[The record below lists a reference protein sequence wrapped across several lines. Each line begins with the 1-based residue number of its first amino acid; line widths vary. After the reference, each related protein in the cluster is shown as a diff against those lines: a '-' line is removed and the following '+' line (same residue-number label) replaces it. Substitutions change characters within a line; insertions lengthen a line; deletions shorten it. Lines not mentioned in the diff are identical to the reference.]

1 MTLIDSSAILKVGVI
16 GVGGIG
22 KEHIKRV
29 NYLSGA
35 KVTAVT
41 DVDNEQVK
49 EWLNEESIEAKVFD
63 NGIELINSDLVDAVV
78 VASWGPTHEEFVLA
92 AIKAGKY
99 VFCEKPLAVTEEGCR
114 HILDAEIASGK
125 HLVQV
130 GFMRR
135 YDKLYRQLKSV
146 LDQKVIGE
154 PLTLNAWHHA
164 PEAPGFKGDMAIT
177 DSVVHEIDVLR
188 WLLDEDDYVSAQVIL
203 PRKTGL
209 SSEPDLQD
217 PHVVLLRTKSGVHIS
232 VQSFV
237 FCQYGY
243 DIQCQITG
251 EKGVAALPD
260 PATTVIRTN
269 ATLKQEI
276 FVDWKDRFFDAFD
289 TEFQEWIDDVRS
301 DTLTGPTAWDG
312 YCVSVTID
320 ACVKAKY
327 SGQIEAINL
336 PDKPAFY
343 K

>member
-1 MTLIDSSAILKVGVI
+1 MTLRVGVV

-22 KEHIKRV
+22 KEHVKRV
-29 NYLSGA
+29 NYLTGA
-35 KVTAVT
+35 HVTAVS
-41 DVDNEQVK
+41 DVNNDQVR
-49 EWLNEESIEAKVFD
+49 EWLAKENIEAEVFD
-63 NGIELINSDLVDAVV
+63 NGVDLINSDIVDAVV

-92 AIKAGKY
+92 AIAAGKY

-114 HILDAEIASGK
+114 KIVDAEIAAGK
-125 HLVQV
+125 KLVQV

-135 YDKLYRQLKSV
+135 YDKSYRQLKAV

-177 DSVVHEIDVLR
+177 DSIVHEADVLR
-188 WLLDEDDYVSAQVIL
+188 WLLEEDWASAQVIL
-203 PRKTGL
+203 PKKTSI
-209 SSEPDLQD
+209 SSEPELQD
-217 PHVVLLRTKSGVHIS
+217 PHVVLLRTKSGVHVS

-260 PATTVIRTN
+260 PATTVVRT
-269 ATLKQEI
+269 AAKLEKEI

-289 TEFQEWIDDVRS
+289 TEFQEWIDSVHADKLV
-301 DTLTGPTAWDG
+301 GPTAWDG
-312 YCVSVTID
+312 YCVAVTID

-327 SGQIEAINL
+327 SGQIEPIAI
-336 PDKPAFY
+336 PETPAFY

>member
-1 MTLIDSSAILKVGVI
+1 MTLRVGVV

-22 KEHIKRV
+22 KEHVKRV
-29 NYLSGA
+29 NYLVGA
-35 KVTAVT
+35 HVTAVS
-41 DVDNEQVK
+41 DVNNDQVREWMAK
-49 EWLNEESIEAKVFD
+49 EGIQAEVFD
-63 NGIELINSDLVDAVV
+63 NGVDLINSDLVDAVV

-92 AIKAGKY
+92 AIAAGKY

-114 HILDAEIASGK
+114 KIVDAEIAAGK
-125 HLVQV
+125 KLVQV

-135 YDKLYRQLKSV
+135 YDKSYRQLKAV
-146 LDQKVIGE
+146 LDEKVIGE

-177 DSVVHEIDVLR
+177 DSIVHEADVLR
-188 WLLDEDDYVSAQVIL
+188 WLLEEDWASAQVIL
-203 PRKTGL
+203 PKKTSI
-209 SSEPDLQD
+209 SSEPELQD
-217 PHVVLLRTKSGVHIS
+217 PHVILLRTKSGVHVS

-260 PATTVIRTN
+260 PATTVVRT
-269 ATLKQEI
+269 AAKLQKEI

-289 TEFQEWIDDVRS
+289 TEFQEWINSVKAGE
-301 DTLTGPTAWDG
+301 LVGPTAWDG
-312 YCVSVTID
+312 YCVAVTID

-327 SGQIEAINL
+327 SGQIEPIAI
-336 PDKPAFY
+336 PETPAFY

>member
-1 MTLIDSSAILKVGVI
+1 MSLIASNALLRVGVI
-16 GVGGIG
+16 GVGAIG
-22 KEHIKRV
+22 KEHVKRV
-29 NYLSGA
+29 NYLAGA
-35 KVTAVT
+35 QVTAVF
-41 DVDNEQVK
+41 DVNSAQVRD
-49 EWLNEESIEAKVFD
+49 WLATEKIEAEVFE
-63 NGIELINSDLVDAVV
+63 NGIDLINSDMVDAIV

-92 AIKAGKY
+92 SIKAGKY

-114 HILDAEIASGK
+114 RIIEAEIAGGK
-125 HLVQV
+125 RLVQV

-135 YDKLYRQLKSV
+135 YDKSYRQLKAV
-146 LDQKVIGE
+146 LDKKIIGE

-177 DSVVHEIDVLR
+177 DSFVHEADVLR
-188 WLLDEDDYVSAQVIL
+188 WLLDEDYVSAQVIL
-203 PRKTGL
+203 PRKTQI
-209 SSEPDLQD
+209 SSEPELQD
-217 PHVVLLRTKSGVHIS
+217 PHVMLLRTKSGVHIS

-269 ATLKQEI
+269 ATLQKEI

-289 TEFQEWIDDVRS
+289 TEFQEWIDDVRA
-301 DTLTGPTAWDG
+301 DTLSGPTAWDG
-312 YCVSVTID
+312 YCVSVTTE

-327 SGQIEAINL
+327 SGGIEPIAL
-336 PDKPAFY
+336 PPKPAFY
-343 K
+343 NK

>member
-1 MTLIDSSAILKVGVI
+1 MLRVGVI
-16 GVGGIG
+16 GVGAIG

-29 NYLSGA
+29 NYLTGA
-35 KVTAVT
+35 HVVAVS
-41 DVDNEQVK
+41 DVNNNQVA
-49 EWLNEESIEAKVFD
+49 EWLSQENIEAEIFD
-63 NGIELINSDLVDAVV
+63 SGIDLIQSELVDAII

-92 AIKAGKY
+92 AIEVGKY
-99 VFCEKPLAVTEEGCR
+99 VFCEKPLAVTEEGC
-114 HILDAEIASGK
+114 HKILDAEIKGGK
-125 HLVQV
+125 KLVQV

-135 YDKLYRQLKSV
+135 YDKSYRQLKAV

-177 DSVVHEIDVLR
+177 DSIVHEADVLR
-188 WLLDEDDYVSAQVIL
+188 WLLNEDYVSSQVIL
-203 PRKTGL
+203 PRKTTI

-217 PHVVLLRTKSGVHIS
+217 PHVILLRTKSGVHIS

-260 PATTVIRTN
+260 PATPIVRTN
-269 ATLKQEI
+269 ATLQKEI

-289 TEFQEWIDDVRS
+289 TEFQEWINDVNA
-301 DTLTGPTAWDG
+301 DHLTGPSAWDG

-320 ACVKAKY
+320 SCIKAKY
-327 SGQIEAINL
+327 SGQIEPIEL
-336 PDKPAFY
+336 PQKPTFY
-343 K
+343 N

>member
-1 MTLIDSSAILKVGVI
+1 MSLNITDLKVGVI
-16 GVGGIG
+16 GVGAIG

-29 NYLSGA
+29 NYLTGA
-35 KVTAVT
+35 HVTAVF
-41 DVDNEQVK
+41 DVNNDQVRS
-49 EWLNEESIEAKVFD
+49 WLTQENIEAEVFD
-63 NGIELINSDLVDAVV
+63 NGVDLINSDMVDAIV

-92 AIKAGKY
+92 AIEAGKY
-99 VFCEKPLAVTEEGCR
+99 VMCEKPLAVTEEGCR
-114 HILDAEIASGK
+114 RIIDAEMACGK
-125 HLVQV
+125 RLVQV

-135 YDKLYRQLKSV
+135 YDKSYRQLKSV
-146 LDQKVIGE
+146 LDQKIIGE

-164 PEAPGFKGDMAIT
+164 PEAPGFSGDMAIT
-177 DSVVHEIDVLR
+177 DSFVHEADVLR
-188 WLLDEDDYVSAQVIL
+188 WLLDEDYATAQVIL
-203 PRKTGL
+203 PRKTQI
-209 SSEPDLQD
+209 SSEPELQD
-217 PHVVLLRTKSGVHIS
+217 PHIMILSTKSGVHIS

-269 ATLKQEI
+269 ATLQQEI

-289 TEFQEWIDDVRS
+289 VEFQEWIDGARAGQ
-301 DTLTGPTAWDG
+301 LTGPTSWDG

-327 SGQIEAINL
+327 SGGIEKIEL
-336 PDKPAFY
+336 PEKPEFY
-343 K
+343 A